1 MAFSYS
7 ALYTSTW
14 HRVIILFFRK
24 ENRVK
29 KATNPKAIKA
39 NWTIAGVLDFTS
51 VSTMFCNKIG
61 TKREIEY
68 AKSEKNRIF
77 TRVPL
82 NSNKYGFICRKV
94 PMSPFRTQNFFEGV
108 GIIK

>member
-29 KATNPKAIKA
+29 KATNPKA
-39 NWTIAGVLDFTS
+39 N
-51 VSTMFCNKIG
+51 
-61 TKREIEY
+61 
-68 AKSEKNRIF
+68 
-77 TRVPL
+77 
-82 NSNKYGFICRKV
+82 
-94 PMSPFRTQNFFEGV
+94 
-108 GIIK
+108 

>member
-29 KATNPKAIKA
+29 KATNPKAIKQ
-39 NWTIAGVLDFTS
+39 TEL
-51 VSTMFCNKIG
+51 
-61 TKREIEY
+61 
-68 AKSEKNRIF
+68 
-77 TRVPL
+77 
-82 NSNKYGFICRKV
+82 
-94 PMSPFRTQNFFEGV
+94 
-108 GIIK
+108 